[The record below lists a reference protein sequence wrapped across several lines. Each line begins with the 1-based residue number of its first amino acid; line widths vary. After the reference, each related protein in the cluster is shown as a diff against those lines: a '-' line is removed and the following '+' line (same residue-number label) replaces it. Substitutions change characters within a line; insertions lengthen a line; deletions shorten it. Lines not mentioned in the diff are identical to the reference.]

1 MCIIFRKM
9 CVEKRGK
16 MKIKVNKSEKSTKEE
31 KKERK
36 RENKRKQE
44 KKGCVAGTC
53 CGPAAVLLLFR
64 ALC

>member
-1 MCIIFRKM
+1 
-9 CVEKRGK
+9 